1 MDRRRKQIELYRKA
15 KDLRE
20 IKFDVN
26 ERNKDKGMELNEVQN
41 NLYKKYKFYQ
51 QLNNAIAKR

>member
-1 MDRRRKQIELYRKA
+1 MNRRRKQIELYRKA

-20 IKFDVN
+20 VKFDVN
-26 ERNKDKGMELNEVQN
+26 GRNKDKGIELNDLQN

-51 QLNNAIAKR
+51 QLNIALAKR